1 MYHLNLSKLT
11 GLSSIKLDALAKEG
25 IHHPQDLL
33 FFFPRRYLDRSN
45 VKKIEQ
51 LRGLGEEVTI
61 AGTITHIGEQ
71 GFKAKKR
78 LEIVVKDETGGI
90 KAVWFK
96 GAYYMKKRFNVGQK
110 IALFGTVKQ
119 FGRHLSMAH
128 PETDDI
134 NKESNLADFSTI
146 VAIYPSGQH
155 FHKARVYNS
164 NIQQWI
170 AQLLNHPS
178 LRHLF
183 PEFLPEYI
191 LTSYGYPNRTE
202 AIRAIHNPSSHDSH
216 KQALKR
222 FKFEEFFLFQLSMER
237 IYSERL
243 AAKAGPSLTKNTPNT
258 RHYFEHLLPFKLTP
272 GQKKALIDIQD
283 DVRSGRQMNR
293 LIQGDVGAGKTAVAM
308 GALLMAVDNGFQG
321 ALVAPTEILAEQHY
335 ATLKEAFSQ
344 LDISIRLLV
353 GGQKAGLRRDVL
365 TDIEG
370 GGCDIVIGTHAVIQK
385 EVRFHN
391 LGMVVIDEQHRF
403 GVQQRAAL
411 LHKANNPHMLVMSA
425 TPIPRSLAMSLYADL
440 DISLIKGL
448 PEGRKTIRTAIR
460 SEKKRTDVYHFVEQE
475 IKDGGQIY
483 IIYPLIEESE
493 ALDLKDATAGYEKI
507 CERFPSAR
515 VALLHGRIPSEE
527 KDAIMQSFAK
537 GEIDILVSTTV
548 IEVGVNVPNASVMII
563 EHAERFGLSQLHQ
576 LRGRI
581 GRGTRQSYCILMP
594 NHAVSKSGAVRL
606 KTMERTTDGFEI
618 AEVDLNL
625 RGPGDFLG
633 TKQSGLPDFRFG
645 DIIQDQDLLELA
657 KKQARELIEQDFL
670 LSKQEHLELKHFF
683 ESYHREK
690 KLFYGLA

>member
-1 MYHLNLSKLT
+1 MKISKLK
-11 GLSSIKLDALAKEG
+11 GISSNKLNALAKEG
-25 IHHPQDLL
+25 IHCAQDLL
-33 FFFPRRYLDRSN
+33 FFFPRRYLDRTN
-45 VKKIEQ
+45 IQKIGQ
-51 LRGLGEEVTI
+51 LQGIGEEVTVV
-61 AGTITHIGEQ
+61 GTISQINEQ

-96 GAYYMKKRFNVGQK
+96 GAYYMKKRFTVGQK

-134 NKESNLADFSTI
+134 SKESDLADFSTI

-155 FHKARVYNS
+155 FHKARVHNS

-178 LRHLF
+178 LRYLI

-191 LTSYGYPNRTE
+191 SSSYGFPNRTE
-202 AIRAIHNPSSHDSH
+202 AIRAIHNPSTHDSH

-237 IYSERL
+237 IHSERL

-258 RHYFEHLLPFKLTP
+258 RHYFEHILPFKLTP

-344 LDISIRLLV
+344 LDLSIRLLV
-353 GGQKAGLRRDVL
+353 GGQKVGLRRDVL

-475 IKDGGQIY
+475 IKNGGQIY

-507 CERFPSAR
+507 CERFPSVR

-594 NHAVSKSGAVRL
+594 DHAVSKSGAVRL

-618 AEVDLNL
+618 AEVDLKL

-657 KKQARELIEQDFL
+657 KKQARELMEQDFL

>member
-1 MYHLNLSKLT
+1 MKISKLK
-11 GLSSIKLDALAKEG
+11 GISSNKLNALAKEG
-25 IHHPQDLL
+25 IHYAQDLL
-33 FFFPRRYLDRSN
+33 FFFPRRYLDRTN
-45 VKKIEQ
+45 VQKIGQ
-51 LRGLGEEVTI
+51 LQGIGEEVTVV
-61 AGTITHIGEQ
+61 GTISQISEQ

-96 GAYYMKKRFNVGQK
+96 GAYYMKKRFTVGQK

-134 NKESNLADFSTI
+134 SKESDLADFSTI

-170 AQLLNHPS
+170 AQLLNDPS
-178 LRHLF
+178 LRHLI

-191 LTSYGYPNRTE
+191 RNSYGFPNRTE
-202 AIRAIHNPSSHDSH
+202 AIRAIHNPSSHNSH

-237 IYSERL
+237 IHSERL

-258 RHYFEHLLPFKLTP
+258 RHYFEHILPFKLTP

-335 ATLKEAFSQ
+335 TTLKEAFLQ
-344 LDISIRLLV
+344 LDLSIRLLV
-353 GGQKAGLRRDVL
+353 GGQKVGLRRDVL

-507 CERFPSAR
+507 CERFPSVR
-515 VALLHGRIPSEE
+515 VALLHGQIPSEE

-581 GRGTRQSYCILMP
+581 GRGNRQSYCILMP
-594 NHAVSKSGAVRL
+594 DHAVSKSGAVRL

-618 AEVDLNL
+618 AEVDLKL

-657 KKQARELIEQDFL
+657 KKQARELMEQDFL

>member
-1 MYHLNLSKLT
+1 MKISKLK
-11 GLSSIKLDALAKEG
+11 GISSNKLNALAKEG
-25 IHHPQDLL
+25 IHYAQDLL
-33 FFFPRRYLDRSN
+33 FFFPRRYLDRTN
-45 VKKIEQ
+45 VQKIGQ
-51 LRGLGEEVTI
+51 LQGIGEEVTVV
-61 AGTITHIGEQ
+61 GTISQISEQ

-96 GAYYMKKRFNVGQK
+96 GAYYMKKRFTVGQK

-134 NKESNLADFSTI
+134 SKESDLADFSTI

-170 AQLLNHPS
+170 AQLLNDPS
-178 LRHLF
+178 LRHLI

-191 LTSYGYPNRTE
+191 RNSYGFPNRTE
-202 AIRAIHNPSSHDSH
+202 AIRAIHNPSSHNSH

-237 IYSERL
+237 IHSERL

-258 RHYFEHLLPFKLTP
+258 RHYFEHVLPFKLTP

-335 ATLKEAFSQ
+335 TTLKEAFLQ
-344 LDISIRLLV
+344 LDLSIRLLV
-353 GGQKAGLRRDVL
+353 GRQKVGLRRDVL

-475 IKDGGQIY
+475 IKNGGQIY

-507 CERFPSAR
+507 CERFPSVR

-581 GRGTRQSYCILMP
+581 GRGNRQSYCILIP
-594 NHAVSKSGAVRL
+594 DHAVSKSGAVRL

-618 AEVDLNL
+618 AEVDLKL

-645 DIIQDQDLLELA
+645 DIIQDQELLELA
-657 KKQARELIEQDFL
+657 KKQARELMEQDFL
-670 LSKQEHLELKHFF
+670 LSKQGHLELKHFF

>member
-1 MYHLNLSKLT
+1 MKISKLK
-11 GLSSIKLDALAKEG
+11 GISSNKLNALAKEG
-25 IHHPQDLL
+25 IHYAQDLL
-33 FFFPRRYLDRSN
+33 FFFPRRYLDRTN
-45 VKKIEQ
+45 VQKIGQ
-51 LRGLGEEVTI
+51 LQGIGEEVTVV
-61 AGTITHIGEQ
+61 GTISQISEQ

-96 GAYYMKKRFNVGQK
+96 GAYYMKKRFTVGQK

-134 NKESNLADFSTI
+134 SKESDLADFSTI

-170 AQLLNHPS
+170 AQLLNDPS
-178 LRHLF
+178 LRHLI
-183 PEFLPEYI
+183 PEFLPENI
-191 LTSYGYPNRTE
+191 RSSYGFPNRTE
-202 AIRAIHNPSSHDSH
+202 AIRAIHNPSSHNSH

-237 IYSERL
+237 IHSERL

-258 RHYFEHLLPFKLTP
+258 RHYFEHVLPFKLTP
-272 GQKKALIDIQD
+272 GQKKALTDIQD

-335 ATLKEAFSQ
+335 TTLKEAFLQ
-344 LDISIRLLV
+344 LDLSIRLLV
-353 GGQKAGLRRDVL
+353 GGQKVGLRRDVL

-385 EVRFHN
+385 EIRFHN

-411 LHKANNPHMLVMSA
+411 LDKANNPHMLVMSA

-493 ALDLKDATAGYEKI
+493 ALDLKDATAGYKKI
-507 CERFPSAR
+507 CERFPSVR

-581 GRGTRQSYCILMP
+581 GRGNRQSYCILMP
-594 NHAVSKSGAVRL
+594 VHAVSKSGAVRL

-618 AEVDLNL
+618 AEVDLKL

-657 KKQARELIEQDFL
+657 KKQARELMKQDFL

-683 ESYHREK
+683 ESYHRGK

>member
-1 MYHLNLSKLT
+1 MNLSKLT

-25 IHHPQDLL
+25 IHHAQDLL

-45 VKKIEQ
+45 VQKIEQ
-51 LRGLGEEVTI
+51 LRGLGEEVTV
-61 AGTITHIGEQ
+61 AGIITHIGEQ

-96 GAYYMKKRFNVGQK
+96 GAYYMKKRFTVGQK

-134 NKESNLADFSTI
+134 SKESDLADFSTI

-164 NIQQWI
+164 NIQQWM

-178 LRHLF
+178 LSHII

-191 LTSYGYPNRTE
+191 LSSYGFPNRTE
-202 AIRAIHNPSSHDSH
+202 AIRAIHNPGSHDSH

-237 IYSERL
+237 IHSERL
-243 AAKAGPSLTKNTPNT
+243 AAKAGPSLTKNTPKS
-258 RHYFEHLLPFKLTP
+258 RHYFEHILPFELTF
-272 GQKKALIDIQD
+272 GQKKALRDIQD

-293 LIQGDVGAGKTAVAM
+293 LIQGDVGAGKTVVAM

-344 LDISIRLLV
+344 LNLSIRLLV
-353 GGQKAGLRRDVL
+353 GGQKVGLRRDVL

-411 LHKANNPHMLVMSA
+411 LQKANNPHMLVMSA

-515 VALLHGRIPSEE
+515 VSLLHGRIPSEE

-581 GRGTRQSYCILMP
+581 GRGSRQSYCILMP
-594 NHAVSKSGAVRL
+594 DHAVSESGAVRL

-618 AEVDLNL
+618 AEVDLKL

-657 KKQARELIEQDFL
+657 KKQARELMEQDFL

-690 KLFYGLA
+690 QQFYGLA

>member
-1 MYHLNLSKLT
+1 MNISKLK
-11 GLSSIKLDALAKEG
+11 GISSNKLSALAKEG
-25 IHHPQDLL
+25 IHYAQDLL
-33 FFFPRRYLDRSN
+33 FFFPRRYLDRTN
-45 VKKIEQ
+45 VQKIGQ
-51 LRGLGEEVTI
+51 LQGIGEEVTV
-61 AGTITHIGEQ
+61 AGTISHISEK
-71 GFKAKKR
+71 GFKSKKR

-96 GAYYMKKRFNVGQK
+96 GAYYMKKRFAVGQK

-134 NKESNLADFSTI
+134 SKESDLADFSTI

-178 LRHLF
+178 LRHLI

-191 LTSYGYPNRTE
+191 RSFYGFPNRTE

-237 IYSERL
+237 IHSERL

-258 RHYFEHLLPFKLTP
+258 RHYFEHILPFKLTS

-335 ATLKEAFSQ
+335 TTLKEAFSQ
-344 LDISIRLLV
+344 LDLSIRLLV
-353 GGQKAGLRRDVL
+353 GGQKVGLRRDVL

-370 GGCDIVIGTHAVIQK
+370 GGCDIIIGTHAVIQK

-403 GVQQRAAL
+403 GVQQRATL
-411 LHKANNPHMLVMSA
+411 MHNANNPHMLVMSA

-460 SEKKRTDVYHFVEQE
+460 SEKKRKDVYHFVEQE
-475 IKDGGQIY
+475 IKNGGQIY

-507 CERFPSAR
+507 CERFPSVR
-515 VALLHGRIPSEE
+515 VALLHGRILSEE

-537 GEIDILVSTTV
+537 GDIDILVSTTV

-594 NHAVSKSGAVRL
+594 DHAVSKSGAVRL

-618 AEVDLNL
+618 AEVDLRL

-657 KKQARELIEQDFL
+657 KKQARELMEQDFL

>member
-1 MYHLNLSKLT
+1 MKISKLK
-11 GLSSIKLDALAKEG
+11 GISSNKLNALAKEG
-25 IHHPQDLL
+25 IHYAQDLL
-33 FFFPRRYLDRSN
+33 FFFPRRYLDRTN
-45 VKKIEQ
+45 VQKIGQ
-51 LRGLGEEVTI
+51 LQGIGEEVTVV
-61 AGTITHIGEQ
+61 GTISQISEQ

-96 GAYYMKKRFNVGQK
+96 GAYYMKKRFTVGQK

-134 NKESNLADFSTI
+134 SKESDLADFSTI

-170 AQLLNHPS
+170 AQLLNDPS
-178 LRHLF
+178 LRHLI

-191 LTSYGYPNRTE
+191 RNSYGFPNRTE
-202 AIRAIHNPSSHDSH
+202 AIRAIHNPSSHNSH

-237 IYSERL
+237 IHSERL

-258 RHYFEHLLPFKLTP
+258 RHYFEHVLPFKLTP

-335 ATLKEAFSQ
+335 TTLKEAFLQ
-344 LDISIRLLV
+344 LDLSIRLLV
-353 GGQKAGLRRDVL
+353 GGQKIGLRRDVL

-411 LHKANNPHMLVMSA
+411 LDKANNPHMLVMSA

-475 IKDGGQIY
+475 IKNGGQIY

-507 CERFPSAR
+507 CERFPSVR

-581 GRGTRQSYCILMP
+581 GRGNRQSYCILMP
-594 NHAVSKSGAVRL
+594 DHAVSKSGAVRL

-618 AEVDLNL
+618 AEVDLKL

-645 DIIQDQDLLELA
+645 DIIQDQELLELA
-657 KKQARELIEQDFL
+657 KKQARELMEQDFL
-670 LSKQEHLELKHFF
+670 LSKQGHLELKHFF

>member
-1 MYHLNLSKLT
+1 MKISKLK
-11 GLSSIKLDALAKEG
+11 GISSNKLNALAKEG
-25 IHHPQDLL
+25 IHYAQDLL
-33 FFFPRRYLDRSN
+33 FFFPRRYLDRTN
-45 VKKIEQ
+45 VQKIGQ
-51 LRGLGEEVTI
+51 LQGIGEEVTVV
-61 AGTITHIGEQ
+61 GTISQISEQ

-96 GAYYMKKRFNVGQK
+96 GAYYMKKRFTVGQK

-134 NKESNLADFSTI
+134 SKESDLADFSTI

-170 AQLLNHPS
+170 AQLLNDPS
-178 LRHLF
+178 LRHLI

-191 LTSYGYPNRTE
+191 RSSYGFPNRTE

-237 IYSERL
+237 IHSERL

-258 RHYFEHLLPFKLTP
+258 RHYFEHVLPFKLTP

-335 ATLKEAFSQ
+335 TTLKEAFLQ
-344 LDISIRLLV
+344 LDLSIRLLV
-353 GGQKAGLRRDVL
+353 GGQKIGLRRDVL

-475 IKDGGQIY
+475 IKNGGQIY

-507 CERFPSAR
+507 CERFPSVR

-581 GRGTRQSYCILMP
+581 GRGNRQSYCILMP
-594 NHAVSKSGAVRL
+594 DHAVSKSGAVRL

-618 AEVDLNL
+618 AEVDLKL

-645 DIIQDQDLLELA
+645 DIIQDQELLELA
-657 KKQARELIEQDFL
+657 KKQARELMEQDFL
-670 LSKQEHLELKHFF
+670 LSKQGHLELKHFF

>member
-1 MYHLNLSKLT
+1 LKISKLK
-11 GLSSIKLDALAKEG
+11 GISSNKLNALAKEG
-25 IHHPQDLL
+25 IHYAQDLL
-33 FFFPRRYLDRSN
+33 FFFPRRYLDRTN
-45 VKKIEQ
+45 VQKIGQ
-51 LRGLGEEVTI
+51 LQGIGEEVTVV
-61 AGTITHIGEQ
+61 GTISQRSEQ

-78 LEIVVKDETGGI
+78 LEIVVKDETGGL

-96 GAYYMKKRFNVGQK
+96 GAYYMKKRFTVGQK

-134 NKESNLADFSTI
+134 SKESDLADFSTI

-178 LRHLF
+178 LRYLI

-191 LTSYGYPNRTE
+191 SSSYGFPNRTE
-202 AIRAIHNPSSHDSH
+202 AIRAIHNPSTHDSH

-237 IYSERL
+237 IHSERL

-258 RHYFEHLLPFKLTP
+258 RHYFEHVLPFKLTP

-335 ATLKEAFSQ
+335 TTLREAFLQ
-344 LDISIRLLV
+344 LGLSIRLLV
-353 GGQKAGLRRDVL
+353 GGQKVGLRRDVL
-365 TDIEG
+365 TEIKG
-370 GGCDIVIGTHAVIQK
+370 GVCDIVIGTHAVIQK

-475 IKDGGQIY
+475 IKNGGQIY

-507 CERFPSAR
+507 CERFPSVR

-581 GRGTRQSYCILMP
+581 GRGNRQSYCILMP
-594 NHAVSKSGAVRL
+594 DHAVSKSGAVRL

-618 AEVDLNL
+618 AEVDLKL

-645 DIIQDQDLLELA
+645 DIIQDKDLLELA
-657 KKQARELIEQDFL
+657 KKQARELMEQDFL
-670 LSKQEHLELKHFF
+670 LSKQGHLELKHFF

>member
-1 MYHLNLSKLT
+1 MNLSKLT

-25 IHHPQDLL
+25 IHHAQDLL

-45 VKKIEQ
+45 VQKIEQ
-51 LRGLGEEVTI
+51 LRGLGEEVTV
-61 AGTITHIGEQ
+61 AGTITHIDEQ

-134 NKESNLADFSTI
+134 SKESDLADFSTI

-164 NIQQWI
+164 NIQQWM
-170 AQLLNHPS
+170 AQLLNQPS
-178 LRHLF
+178 LSHII

-191 LTSYGYPNRTE
+191 RSSYGFPNRTE
-202 AIRAIHNPSSHDSH
+202 AIRAIHNPGSHDSN

-237 IYSERL
+237 IHSERL
-243 AAKAGPSLTKNTPNT
+243 TAKAGLSLTKNTPNT
-258 RHYFEHLLPFKLTP
+258 RHYFEHILPFELTP
-272 GQKKALIDIQD
+272 GQKKALRDIQD

-293 LIQGDVGAGKTAVAM
+293 LIQGDVGAGKTVVAM

-344 LDISIRLLV
+344 LDLSIRLLV
-353 GGQKAGLRRDVL
+353 GGQKIGLRRDVL

-385 EVRFHN
+385 EVQFHN

-411 LHKANNPHMLVMSA
+411 LQKANHPHMLVMSA

-475 IKDGGQIY
+475 INDGGQIY

-507 CERFPSAR
+507 CERFPYTR
-515 VALLHGRIPSEE
+515 VALLHGRIPSEK

-581 GRGTRQSYCILMP
+581 GRGSRQSYCILMP
-594 NHAVSKSGAVRL
+594 DHAVSESGAVRL

-618 AEVDLNL
+618 AEVDLKL

-657 KKQARELIEQDFL
+657 KKQARELMEQDFL

-690 KLFYGLA
+690 QQFYGLA

>member
-1 MYHLNLSKLT
+1 MNLSKLT

-25 IHHPQDLL
+25 IHHAQDLL

-45 VKKIEQ
+45 VQKIGQ
-51 LRGLGEEVTI
+51 LRGLGEEVTV

-96 GAYYMKKRFNVGQK
+96 GAYYMKKRFTVGQK

-128 PETDDI
+128 PETDDLS
-134 NKESNLADFSTI
+134 KESDLADFSTI

-164 NIQQWI
+164 NIQQWM

-178 LRHLF
+178 LSRLI

-191 LTSYGYPNRTE
+191 RIQYGFPNRTE
-202 AIRAIHNPSSHDSH
+202 AIRAIHLPSSHDSH
-216 KQALKR
+216 EQALRR

-237 IYSERL
+237 IHSERL
-243 AAKAGPSLTKNTPNT
+243 AAKAGPCLTKNTPNT
-258 RHYFEHLLPFKLTP
+258 RHYFEHILPFELTS
-272 GQKKALIDIQD
+272 GQKTALRDIQD

-293 LIQGDVGAGKTAVAM
+293 LLQGDVGAGKTVVAM

-335 ATLKEAFSQ
+335 TTLKDAFSK

-353 GGQKAGLRRDVL
+353 GGQKVGLRRDVL

-411 LHKANNPHMLVMSA
+411 LQKANNPHMLVMSA

-460 SEKKRTDVYHFVEQE
+460 SEKKRTDVYRFVEQE
-475 IKDGGQIY
+475 IKDGGQVY
-483 IIYPLIEESE
+483 IIFPLIEESE

-507 CERFPSAR
+507 CEHFPSAR

-527 KDAIMQSFAK
+527 KDATMQSFAK

-581 GRGTRQSYCILMP
+581 GRGSRQSYCILMP
-594 NHAVSKSGAVRL
+594 DHAVSESGAVRL

-618 AEVDLNL
+618 AEVDLKL

-633 TKQSGLPDFRFG
+633 TKQSGLPDFRFA
-645 DIIQDQDLLELA
+645 DIIQDQDLLEVA
-657 KKQARELIEQDFL
+657 KKQARELMEKDFL
-670 LSKQEHLELKHFF
+670 LSKKEHLELKHFF

-690 KLFYGLA
+690 QQSYGLA

>member
-1 MYHLNLSKLT
+1 LNLSKLT

-25 IHHPQDLL
+25 IHHAQDLL

-45 VKKIEQ
+45 VQKIEQ
-51 LRGLGEEVTI
+51 LRGLGEEVTV

-96 GAYYMKKRFNVGQK
+96 GAYYMKKRFTVGQK

-134 NKESNLADFSTI
+134 SKESDLADFSTI

-164 NIQQWI
+164 NIQQWM

-178 LRHLF
+178 LSHII

-191 LTSYGYPNRTE
+191 LSSYGFPNRTE
-202 AIRAIHNPSSHDSH
+202 AIRAIHNPGSHDSH

-237 IYSERL
+237 IHSERL

-258 RHYFEHLLPFKLTP
+258 RHFFEHILPFELTF
-272 GQKKALIDIQD
+272 GQKKALRDIQD

-293 LIQGDVGAGKTAVAM
+293 LIQGDVGAGKTVVAM

-344 LDISIRLLV
+344 LNLSIRLLV
-353 GGQKAGLRRDVL
+353 GGQKVGLRRDVL

-411 LHKANNPHMLVMSA
+411 LQKANNPHMLVMSA

-515 VALLHGRIPSEE
+515 VSLLHGRIPSEE

-581 GRGTRQSYCILMP
+581 GRGSRQSYCILMP
-594 NHAVSKSGAVRL
+594 DHAVSESGAVRL

-618 AEVDLNL
+618 AEVDLKL

-657 KKQARELIEQDFL
+657 KKQARELMEQDFL

-690 KLFYGLA
+690 QQFYGLA

>member
-1 MYHLNLSKLT
+1 MNLSKLT

-25 IHHPQDLL
+25 IHHAQDLL

-45 VKKIEQ
+45 VQKIEQ
-51 LRGLGEEVTI
+51 LRGLGEEVTV

-134 NKESNLADFSTI
+134 SKESDLADFSTI

-164 NIQQWI
+164 NIQQWM

-178 LRHLF
+178 LSHII

-191 LTSYGYPNRTE
+191 LSSYGFPNRTE
-202 AIRAIHNPSSHDSH
+202 AIRAIHNPGSHDSH

-237 IYSERL
+237 IHSERL

-258 RHYFEHLLPFKLTP
+258 RHYFEHILPFELTF
-272 GQKKALIDIQD
+272 GQKKALRDIQD

-293 LIQGDVGAGKTAVAM
+293 LIQGDVGAGKTVVAM

-344 LDISIRLLV
+344 LNLSIRLLV
-353 GGQKAGLRRDVL
+353 GGQKVGLRRDVL

-411 LHKANNPHMLVMSA
+411 LQKANNPHMLVMSA

-507 CERFPSAR
+507 CERFPSAQ
-515 VALLHGRIPSEE
+515 VSLLHGRIPSEE
-527 KDAIMQSFAK
+527 KDAIMQSFSK

-581 GRGTRQSYCILMP
+581 GRGSRQSYCILMP
-594 NHAVSKSGAVRL
+594 DHAVSESGAVRL
-606 KTMERTTDGFEI
+606 KTMERTTDGFKI
-618 AEVDLNL
+618 AEVDLKL

-657 KKQARELIEQDFL
+657 KKQARELMEQDFL

-683 ESYHREK
+683 KSYHREK
-690 KLFYGLA
+690 QQFYGLA

>member
-1 MYHLNLSKLT
+1 
-11 GLSSIKLDALAKEG
+11 
-25 IHHPQDLL
+25 
-33 FFFPRRYLDRSN
+33 
-45 VKKIEQ
+45 
-51 LRGLGEEVTI
+51 
-61 AGTITHIGEQ
+61 
-71 GFKAKKR
+71 
-78 LEIVVKDETGGI
+78 
-90 KAVWFK
+90 
-96 GAYYMKKRFNVGQK
+96 MKKRFTVGQK

-134 NKESNLADFSTI
+134 SKESDLADFSTI

-164 NIQQWI
+164 NIQQWM

-178 LRHLF
+178 LNHII

-191 LTSYGYPNRTE
+191 RHSYGFPHRTE
-202 AIRAIHNPSSHDSH
+202 AIRAIHNPGSHDSH

-237 IYSERL
+237 IHSERL
-243 AAKAGPSLTKNTPNT
+243 TAKAGPSLTKNTPNT
-258 RHYFEHLLPFKLTP
+258 RHYFEHILPFELTP
-272 GQKKALIDIQD
+272 GQKKALRDIQD

-293 LIQGDVGAGKTAVAM
+293 LIQGDVGAGKTVVAM

-344 LDISIRLLV
+344 LDLSIRLLV
-353 GGQKAGLRRDVL
+353 GGQKVGLRRDVL

-411 LHKANNPHMLVMSA
+411 LQKANNPHMLVMSA

-460 SEKKRTDVYHFVEQE
+460 SEQKRTDVYHFVEQE
-475 IKDGGQIY
+475 IQDGGQIY

-581 GRGTRQSYCILMP
+581 GRGSRQSYCILMP
-594 NHAVSKSGAVRL
+594 DHAVSESGAVRL

-618 AEVDLNL
+618 AEVDLKL
-625 RGPGDFLG
+625 RGPGDFIG

-645 DIIQDQDLLELA
+645 DIIRDQDLLELA
-657 KKQARELIEQDFL
+657 KKQARELMEQDFL
-670 LSKQEHLELKHFF
+670 LSKQEHLELKQFF

-690 KLFYGLA
+690 QQFYGLA

>member
-1 MYHLNLSKLT
+1 MKISKLK
-11 GLSSIKLDALAKEG
+11 GISSNKLNALAKEG
-25 IHHPQDLL
+25 IHYAQDLL
-33 FFFPRRYLDRSN
+33 FFFPRRYLDRTN
-45 VKKIEQ
+45 VQKIGQ
-51 LRGLGEEVTI
+51 LQGIGEEVTVV
-61 AGTITHIGEQ
+61 GTISQISEQ

-96 GAYYMKKRFNVGQK
+96 GAYYMKKRFTVGQK

-134 NKESNLADFSTI
+134 SKESDLADFSTI

-170 AQLLNHPS
+170 AQLLNDPS
-178 LRHLF
+178 LRHLI

-191 LTSYGYPNRTE
+191 RSSYGFPNRTE
-202 AIRAIHNPSSHDSH
+202 AIRAIHNPSSHNSH

-237 IYSERL
+237 IHSERL

-258 RHYFEHLLPFKLTP
+258 RHYFEHVLPFKLTP

-335 ATLKEAFSQ
+335 TTLKEAFLQ
-344 LDISIRLLV
+344 LDLSIRLLV
-353 GGQKAGLRRDVL
+353 GGQKIGLRRDVL

-475 IKDGGQIY
+475 IKNGGQIY

-507 CERFPSAR
+507 CERFPSVR

-581 GRGTRQSYCILMP
+581 GRGNRQSYCILMP
-594 NHAVSKSGAVRL
+594 DHAVSKSGAVRL

-618 AEVDLNL
+618 AEVDLKL

-645 DIIQDQDLLELA
+645 DIIQDQELLELA
-657 KKQARELIEQDFL
+657 KKQARELMEQDFL
-670 LSKQEHLELKHFF
+670 LSKQGHLELKHFF

>member
-1 MYHLNLSKLT
+1 MNLSKLT

-25 IHHPQDLL
+25 IHHAQDLL

-45 VKKIEQ
+45 VQKIEQ
-51 LRGLGEEVTI
+51 LRGLGEEVTV

-134 NKESNLADFSTI
+134 SKESDLADFSTI

-155 FHKARVYNS
+155 FHKVRVYNS
-164 NIQQWI
+164 NIQQWM

-178 LRHLF
+178 LSHII

-191 LTSYGYPNRTE
+191 RSSYSFPNRTE
-202 AIRAIHNPSSHDSH
+202 AIRAIHNPGSHDSH

-237 IYSERL
+237 IHSERL
-243 AAKAGPSLTKNTPNT
+243 AAKVGPSLTKNTPNT
-258 RHYFEHLLPFKLTP
+258 RHYFEHILPFELTS
-272 GQKKALIDIQD
+272 GQKKALRDIQD

-293 LIQGDVGAGKTAVAM
+293 LIQGDVGAGKTLVAM
-308 GALLMAVDNGFQG
+308 GALLMAVDNGFQV

-344 LDISIRLLV
+344 LDLSIRLLV
-353 GGQKAGLRRDVL
+353 GGQKVGLRRDVL

-411 LHKANNPHMLVMSA
+411 LQKANNPHVLVMSA

-581 GRGTRQSYCILMP
+581 GRGSRQSYCILMP
-594 NHAVSKSGAVRL
+594 DHAVSESGAVRL

-618 AEVDLNL
+618 AEVDLKL

-657 KKQARELIEQDFL
+657 KKQAIELMEQDFL

-683 ESYHREK
+683 KSYHREK
-690 KLFYGLA
+690 QQFYGLA

>member
-1 MYHLNLSKLT
+1 MKISKLK
-11 GLSSIKLDALAKEG
+11 GISSNKLSALAKEG
-25 IHHPQDLL
+25 IHYAQDLL
-33 FFFPRRYLDRSN
+33 FFFPRRYLDRTN
-45 VKKIEQ
+45 VQKIGQ
-51 LRGLGEEVTI
+51 LQGIGEEVTVV
-61 AGTITHIGEQ
+61 GTISQISEQ

-96 GAYYMKKRFNVGQK
+96 GAYYMKKRFTVGQK

-134 NKESNLADFSTI
+134 SKESDLADFSTI

-170 AQLLNHPS
+170 AQLLNDSS
-178 LRHLF
+178 LRQLI

-191 LTSYGYPNRTE
+191 RSSYGFPNRTE
-202 AIRAIHNPSSHDSH
+202 AIRAIHNPSSHNSH

-237 IYSERL
+237 IHSERL

-258 RHYFEHLLPFKLTP
+258 RHYFEHILPFKLTA

-335 ATLKEAFSQ
+335 TTLKEAFLQ
-344 LDISIRLLV
+344 LDLSIRLLV
-353 GGQKAGLRRDVL
+353 GGQKVGLRRDVL

-507 CERFPSAR
+507 CERFPSVR

-581 GRGTRQSYCILMP
+581 GRGNRQSYCILMP
-594 NHAVSKSGAVRL
+594 VHAVSKSGAVRL

-618 AEVDLNL
+618 AEVDLKL

-657 KKQARELIEQDFL
+657 KKQARELMEQDFL
-670 LSKQEHLELKHFF
+670 LSKQEHLDLKHFF
-683 ESYHREK
+683 ESYHHEK
-690 KLFYGLA
+690 KMFYGLA

>member
-1 MYHLNLSKLT
+1 MNLSKLT

-25 IHHPQDLL
+25 IHHAQDLL

-45 VKKIEQ
+45 VQKIEQ
-51 LRGLGEEVTI
+51 LRGLGEEVTV

-96 GAYYMKKRFNVGQK
+96 GAYYMKKRFTVGQK

-134 NKESNLADFSTI
+134 SKESDLTDFSTI

-164 NIQQWI
+164 NIQQWM

-178 LRHLF
+178 LSHII

-191 LTSYGYPNRTE
+191 LSSYGFPNRTE
-202 AIRAIHNPSSHDSH
+202 AIRAIHNPGSHDSH

-237 IYSERL
+237 IHSERL

-258 RHYFEHLLPFKLTP
+258 RHYFEHILPFELTF
-272 GQKKALIDIQD
+272 GQKKALRDIQD

-293 LIQGDVGAGKTAVAM
+293 LIQGDVGAGKTVVAM

-344 LDISIRLLV
+344 LNLSIRLLV
-353 GGQKAGLRRDVL
+353 GGQKVGLRRDVL

-411 LHKANNPHMLVMSA
+411 LQKANNPHMLVMSA

-507 CERFPSAR
+507 CERFPSAQ
-515 VALLHGRIPSEE
+515 VSLLHGRIPSEE

-581 GRGTRQSYCILMP
+581 GRGSRQSYCILMP
-594 NHAVSKSGAVRL
+594 DHAVSESGAVRL
-606 KTMERTTDGFEI
+606 KTMERTTDGFKI
-618 AEVDLNL
+618 AEVDLKL

-657 KKQARELIEQDFL
+657 KKQARELMEQDFL

-690 KLFYGLA
+690 QQFYGLA

>member
-1 MYHLNLSKLT
+1 MNISKLT

-25 IHHPQDLL
+25 IHHAQDLL

-45 VKKIEQ
+45 VQKIEQ
-51 LRGLGEEVTI
+51 LRGLGEEVTV

-96 GAYYMKKRFNVGQK
+96 GAYYMKKRFTVGQK

-134 NKESNLADFSTI
+134 SRESDLADFSTI

-164 NIQQWI
+164 NIQQWM

-178 LRHLF
+178 LSQII

-191 LTSYGYPNRTE
+191 RRSHGFPNRTE
-202 AIRAIHNPSSHDSH
+202 AIRAIHNPSSHDAH
-216 KQALKR
+216 KLALKR

-237 IYSERL
+237 IHSERL

-258 RHYFEHLLPFKLTP
+258 RHYFEHILPFKLTP
-272 GQKKALIDIQD
+272 GQKKALRDIQD

-293 LIQGDVGAGKTAVAM
+293 LIQGDVGAGKTVVAM

-344 LDISIRLLV
+344 LDLSIRLLV
-353 GGQKAGLRRDVL
+353 GGQKVGLRRDVL

-460 SEKKRTDVYHFVEQE
+460 SEKKRSDVYHFVEQE

-537 GEIDILVSTTV
+537 GEVDILVSTTV

-581 GRGTRQSYCILMP
+581 GRGSRQSYCILMP
-594 NHAVSKSGAVRL
+594 DHAVSESGAVRL

-618 AEVDLNL
+618 AEVDLKL

-657 KKQARELIEQDFL
+657 KKQARELMEQDFL

-690 KLFYGLA
+690 QQFYGLA

>member
-1 MYHLNLSKLT
+1 LNLSKLT

-25 IHHPQDLL
+25 IHHAQDLL

-45 VKKIEQ
+45 VQKIEQ
-51 LRGLGEEVTI
+51 LRGLGEEVTV

-78 LEIVVKDETGGI
+78 LEIVVNDETGGI

-96 GAYYMKKRFNVGQK
+96 GVYYMKKRFTVGQK

-134 NKESNLADFSTI
+134 SKESDLADFSTI

-164 NIQQWI
+164 NIQQWM

-178 LRHLF
+178 RNHII

-191 LTSYGYPNRTE
+191 RHSYGFPHRTE
-202 AIRAIHNPSSHDSH
+202 AIRAIHNPGSHDSH

-237 IYSERL
+237 IHSERL
-243 AAKAGPSLTKNTPNT
+243 AAKAGPSFTKNTPNT
-258 RHYFEHLLPFKLTP
+258 RHYFEHILPFELTP
-272 GQKKALIDIQD
+272 GQKKALRDIQD

-293 LIQGDVGAGKTAVAM
+293 LIQGDVGAGKTVVAM

-344 LDISIRLLV
+344 LDLSIRLLV
-353 GGQKAGLRRDVL
+353 GGQKVGLRRDVL

-411 LHKANNPHMLVMSA
+411 LQKANNPHMLVMSA

-515 VALLHGRIPSEE
+515 VALLHGRISSEE

-581 GRGTRQSYCILMP
+581 GRGSRQSYCILMP
-594 NHAVSKSGAVRL
+594 DHAVSESGAVRL

-618 AEVDLNL
+618 AEVDLKL

-657 KKQARELIEQDFL
+657 KKTGERINGAG
-670 LSKQEHLELKHFF
+670 FF
-683 ESYHREK
+683 AFKTRAPRIK
-690 KLFYGLA
+690 TLF

>member
-1 MYHLNLSKLT
+1 MNLSKLT

-25 IHHPQDLL
+25 IHHAQDLL

-45 VKKIEQ
+45 VQKIEQ
-51 LRGLGEEVTI
+51 LRGLGEEVTV

-96 GAYYMKKRFNVGQK
+96 GAYYMKKRFTVGQK

-134 NKESNLADFSTI
+134 SKESDLADFSTI

-164 NIQQWI
+164 NIQQWM

-178 LRHLF
+178 LSHII

-191 LTSYGYPNRTE
+191 LSSYGFPNRTE
-202 AIRAIHNPSSHDSH
+202 AIRAIHNPGSHDSH

-237 IYSERL
+237 IHSERL

-258 RHYFEHLLPFKLTP
+258 RHYFEHILPFELTF
-272 GQKKALIDIQD
+272 GQKKALRDIQD

-293 LIQGDVGAGKTAVAM
+293 LIQGDVGAGKTVVAM

-344 LDISIRLLV
+344 LNLSIRLLV
-353 GGQKAGLRRDVL
+353 GGQKVGLRRDVL

-411 LHKANNPHMLVMSA
+411 LQKANNPHMLVMSA

-507 CERFPSAR
+507 CERFPSAQ
-515 VALLHGRIPSEE
+515 VSLLHGRIPSEE

-581 GRGTRQSYCILMP
+581 GRGSRQSYCILMP
-594 NHAVSKSGAVRL
+594 DHAVSESGAVRL
-606 KTMERTTDGFEI
+606 KTMERTTDGFKI
-618 AEVDLNL
+618 AEVDLKL

-657 KKQARELIEQDFL
+657 KKQARELMEQDFL

-690 KLFYGLA
+690 QQFYGLA

>member
-1 MYHLNLSKLT
+1 MDRTNVQKIGQLQ
-11 GLSSIKLDALAKEG
+11 G
-25 IHHPQDLL
+25 I
-33 FFFPRRYLDRSN
+33 
-45 VKKIEQ
+45 
-51 LRGLGEEVTI
+51 GEEVTVV
-61 AGTITHIGEQ
+61 GTISQISEQ

-96 GAYYMKKRFNVGQK
+96 GAYYMKKRFTVGQK

-134 NKESNLADFSTI
+134 SKESDLADFSTI

-170 AQLLNHPS
+170 AQLLNDPS
-178 LRHLF
+178 LRHLI

-191 LTSYGYPNRTE
+191 RSSYGFPNRTE
-202 AIRAIHNPSSHDSH
+202 AIRAIHNPSSHNSH

-237 IYSERL
+237 IHSERL

-258 RHYFEHLLPFKLTP
+258 RHYFEHVLPFKLTP

-335 ATLKEAFSQ
+335 TTLKEAFLQ
-344 LDISIRLLV
+344 LDLSIRLLV
-353 GGQKAGLRRDVL
+353 GGQKVGLRRDVL

-411 LHKANNPHMLVMSA
+411 LDKANNPHMLVMSA

-507 CERFPSAR
+507 CELFPSVR

-594 NHAVSKSGAVRL
+594 DHAVSKSGAVRL

-618 AEVDLNL
+618 AEVDLKL

-657 KKQARELIEQDFL
+657 KKQARELMEQDFL

>member
-1 MYHLNLSKLT
+1 MKISKLK
-11 GLSSIKLDALAKEG
+11 GISSNKLNALAKEG
-25 IHHPQDLL
+25 IHYAQDLL
-33 FFFPRRYLDRSN
+33 FFFPRRYLDRTN
-45 VKKIEQ
+45 VQKIGQ
-51 LRGLGEEVTI
+51 LQGIGEEVTVV
-61 AGTITHIGEQ
+61 GTISQISEQ

-96 GAYYMKKRFNVGQK
+96 GAYYMKKRFTMGQK

-134 NKESNLADFSTI
+134 SKESDLADFSTI

-170 AQLLNHPS
+170 AQLLNDPS
-178 LRHLF
+178 LRHLI

-191 LTSYGYPNRTE
+191 RNSYGFPNRTE
-202 AIRAIHNPSSHDSH
+202 AIRAIHNPSSHNSH

-237 IYSERL
+237 IHSERL

-258 RHYFEHLLPFKLTP
+258 RHYFEHVLPFKLTP

-335 ATLKEAFSQ
+335 TTLKEAFLQ
-344 LDISIRLLV
+344 LDLSIRLLV
-353 GGQKAGLRRDVL
+353 GGQKVGLRRDVL

-507 CERFPSAR
+507 CERFPSVR

-581 GRGTRQSYCILMP
+581 GRGNRQSYCILMP
-594 NHAVSKSGAVRL
+594 DHAVSKSGAVRL

-618 AEVDLNL
+618 AEVDLKL

-657 KKQARELIEQDFL
+657 KKQARELMEQDFL

>member
-1 MYHLNLSKLT
+1 LKISKLI
-11 GLSSIKLDALAKEG
+11 GISSNKLNALAKEG
-25 IHHPQDLL
+25 IHYAQDLL
-33 FFFPRRYLDRSN
+33 FFFPRRYLDRTN
-45 VKKIEQ
+45 VQKIGQ
-51 LRGLGEEVTI
+51 LQGIGEEATVV
-61 AGTITHIGEQ
+61 GTISQISEQ

-78 LEIVVKDETGGI
+78 LEIVVKDETGAI

-96 GAYYMKKRFNVGQK
+96 GAYYMKKRFTVGQK

-134 NKESNLADFSTI
+134 SKESDLADFSTI
-146 VAIYPSGQH
+146 VAIYPSRQH

-170 AQLLNHPS
+170 AQLLNDPS
-178 LRHLF
+178 LRHLI

-191 LTSYGYPNRTE
+191 RNSYGFPNRTE
-202 AIRAIHNPSSHDSH
+202 AIRAIHNPSSHNSH

-237 IYSERL
+237 IHSERL

-258 RHYFEHLLPFKLTP
+258 RHYFEHVLPFKLTP
-272 GQKKALIDIQD
+272 GKKKALIDIQD

-335 ATLKEAFSQ
+335 TTLKEAFFFFF
-344 LDISIRLLV
+344 LTIRLLV
-353 GGQKAGLRRDVL
+353 GREFVGLGRDVL

-411 LHKANNPHMLVMSA
+411 LQKANNPHMLVMSA

-475 IKDGGQIY
+475 IKNGGQIY

-507 CERFPSAR
+507 CERFPSVR

-581 GRGTRQSYCILMP
+581 GRGNRQSYCILMP
-594 NHAVSKSGAVRL
+594 DHAVSKSGAVRL

-618 AEVDLNL
+618 AEVDLKL

-657 KKQARELIEQDFL
+657 KKQARELMEQDFL
-670 LSKQEHLELKHFF
+670 LSKQGHLELKHFF

>member
-1 MYHLNLSKLT
+1 MKISKLK
-11 GLSSIKLDALAKEG
+11 GISSNKLNALAKEG
-25 IHHPQDLL
+25 IHYAQDLL
-33 FFFPRRYLDRSN
+33 FFFPRRYLDRTN
-45 VKKIEQ
+45 VQKIGQ
-51 LRGLGEEVTI
+51 LQGIGEEVTVV
-61 AGTITHIGEQ
+61 GTISQISEQ

-96 GAYYMKKRFNVGQK
+96 GAYYMKKRFTVGQK

-134 NKESNLADFSTI
+134 SKESDLADFSTI

-178 LRHLF
+178 LRYLI

-191 LTSYGYPNRTE
+191 SSSYGFPNRTE
-202 AIRAIHNPSSHDSH
+202 AIRAIHNPSTHDSH

-237 IYSERL
+237 IHSERL

-258 RHYFEHLLPFKLTP
+258 RHYFEHIVPFKLTP

-344 LDISIRLLV
+344 LDLSIRLLV
-353 GGQKAGLRRDVL
+353 GGQKVGLRRDVL

-425 TPIPRSLAMSLYADL
+425 TPIPRSLAMCLYADL

-475 IKDGGQIY
+475 IKNGGQIY

-507 CERFPSAR
+507 CKRFPSVR
-515 VALLHGRIPSEE
+515 VGLLHGRIPSEE

-594 NHAVSKSGAVRL
+594 DHAVSKSGAVRL

-618 AEVDLNL
+618 AEVDLKL

-657 KKQARELIEQDFL
+657 KKQARELMEQDFL

>member
-1 MYHLNLSKLT
+1 MKISKLK
-11 GLSSIKLDALAKEG
+11 GISSNKLNALAKEG
-25 IHHPQDLL
+25 IHYAQDLL
-33 FFFPRRYLDRSN
+33 FFFPRRYLDRTN
-45 VKKIEQ
+45 VQKIGQ
-51 LRGLGEEVTI
+51 LQGIGEEVTVV
-61 AGTITHIGEQ
+61 GTISQISEQ

-96 GAYYMKKRFNVGQK
+96 GAYYMKKRFTVGQK

-134 NKESNLADFSTI
+134 SKESDLADFSTI

-178 LRHLF
+178 LRHLI

-191 LTSYGYPNRTE
+191 RSSYGFPNRTE
-202 AIRAIHNPSSHDSH
+202 AIRAIHNPSSHNSH

-237 IYSERL
+237 IHSERL

-258 RHYFEHLLPFKLTP
+258 RHYFEHVLPFKLTP

-335 ATLKEAFSQ
+335 TTLKEAFLQ
-344 LDISIRLLV
+344 LDLSIRLLV
-353 GGQKAGLRRDVL
+353 GRQKVGLRRDVL

-507 CERFPSAR
+507 CERFPSVR

-581 GRGTRQSYCILMP
+581 GRGNRQSYCILMP
-594 NHAVSKSGAVRL
+594 DHAVSKSGAVRL

-618 AEVDLNL
+618 AEVDLKL

-645 DIIQDQDLLELA
+645 DIIQDQELLELA
-657 KKQARELIEQDFL
+657 KKQARELMEQDFL

>member
-1 MYHLNLSKLT
+1 MNISKLT

-25 IHHPQDLL
+25 IHHAQDLL

-45 VKKIEQ
+45 VQKIEQ
-51 LRGLGEEVTI
+51 LRGLGEEVTV

-96 GAYYMKKRFNVGQK
+96 GAYYMKKRFTVGQK

-134 NKESNLADFSTI
+134 SRESDLADFSTI

-164 NIQQWI
+164 NIQQWM

-178 LRHLF
+178 LSQII

-191 LTSYGYPNRTE
+191 RRSHDFPSRTE
-202 AIRAIHNPSSHDSH
+202 AIRAIHNPSSHNAH
-216 KQALKR
+216 KLALKR

-237 IYSERL
+237 IHSERL

-258 RHYFEHLLPFKLTP
+258 RHYFEHILPFKLTP
-272 GQKKALIDIQD
+272 GQKKALRDIQD

-293 LIQGDVGAGKTAVAM
+293 LIQGDVGAGKTVVAM

-344 LDISIRLLV
+344 LDLSIRLLV
-353 GGQKAGLRRDVL
+353 GGQKVGLRRDVL

-460 SEKKRTDVYHFVEQE
+460 SEKKRSDVYHFVEQE

-507 CERFPSAR
+507 CERFPSAG

-537 GEIDILVSTTV
+537 GEMDILVSTTV

-581 GRGTRQSYCILMP
+581 GRGSRQSYCILMP
-594 NHAVSKSGAVRL
+594 DHAVSESGAVRL

-618 AEVDLNL
+618 AEVDLKL

-657 KKQARELIEQDFL
+657 KKQARELMEQDFL

-690 KLFYGLA
+690 QQFYGLA

>member
-1 MYHLNLSKLT
+1 MKISKLK
-11 GLSSIKLDALAKEG
+11 GISSNKLNALAKEG
-25 IHHPQDLL
+25 IHYAQDLL
-33 FFFPRRYLDRSN
+33 FFFPRRYLDRTN
-45 VKKIEQ
+45 VQKIGQ
-51 LRGLGEEVTI
+51 LQGIGEEVTVV
-61 AGTITHIGEQ
+61 GTISQISEQ

-96 GAYYMKKRFNVGQK
+96 GAYYMKKRFTVGQK

-134 NKESNLADFSTI
+134 SKESDLADFSTI

-170 AQLLNHPS
+170 AQLLNDPS
-178 LRHLF
+178 LRHLI

-191 LTSYGYPNRTE
+191 RSSYGFPNRTE
-202 AIRAIHNPSSHDSH
+202 AIRAIHNPSSHNSH

-237 IYSERL
+237 IHSERL

-258 RHYFEHLLPFKLTP
+258 RHYFEHVLPFKLTP

-335 ATLKEAFSQ
+335 TTLKEAFLQ
-344 LDISIRLLV
+344 LDLSIRLLV
-353 GGQKAGLRRDVL
+353 GRQKVGLRRDVL

-411 LHKANNPHMLVMSA
+411 LDKANNPHMLVMSA

-507 CERFPSAR
+507 CERFPSVR

-581 GRGTRQSYCILMP
+581 GRGNRQSYCILMP
-594 NHAVSKSGAVRL
+594 DHAVSKSGAVRL

-618 AEVDLNL
+618 AEVDLKL

-657 KKQARELIEQDFL
+657 KKQARELMEQDFL

>member
-1 MYHLNLSKLT
+1 MNLSKLT

-25 IHHPQDLL
+25 IHHAQDLL

-45 VKKIEQ
+45 VQKIEQ
-51 LRGLGEEVTI
+51 LRGLGEEVTV
-61 AGTITHIGEQ
+61 AGIITHIGEQ

-96 GAYYMKKRFNVGQK
+96 GAYYMKKRFTVGQK

-134 NKESNLADFSTI
+134 SKESDLADFSTI

-164 NIQQWI
+164 NIQQWM

-178 LRHLF
+178 LSHII

-191 LTSYGYPNRTE
+191 LSSYGFPNRTE
-202 AIRAIHNPSSHDSH
+202 AIRAIHNPGSHDSH

-237 IYSERL
+237 IHSERL
-243 AAKAGPSLTKNTPNT
+243 AAKAGPSLTKNTPKS
-258 RHYFEHLLPFKLTP
+258 RHYFEHILPFELTF
-272 GQKKALIDIQD
+272 GQKKALRDIQD

-293 LIQGDVGAGKTAVAM
+293 LIQGDVGAGKTVVAM

-344 LDISIRLLV
+344 LNLSIRLLV
-353 GGQKAGLRRDVL
+353 GGQKVGLRRDVL

-411 LHKANNPHMLVMSA
+411 LQKANNPHMLVMSA

-460 SEKKRTDVYHFVEQE
+460 SEKKRTDVYYFVEQE

-515 VALLHGRIPSEE
+515 VSLLHGRIPSEE

-581 GRGTRQSYCILMP
+581 GRGSRQSYCILMP
-594 NHAVSKSGAVRL
+594 DHAVNESGAVRL

-618 AEVDLNL
+618 AEVDLKL

-657 KKQARELIEQDFL
+657 KKQARELMEQDFL

-690 KLFYGLA
+690 QQFYGLA

>member
-1 MYHLNLSKLT
+1 
-11 GLSSIKLDALAKEG
+11 
-25 IHHPQDLL
+25 
-33 FFFPRRYLDRSN
+33 
-45 VKKIEQ
+45 
-51 LRGLGEEVTI
+51 
-61 AGTITHIGEQ
+61 
-71 GFKAKKR
+71 
-78 LEIVVKDETGGI
+78 
-90 KAVWFK
+90 
-96 GAYYMKKRFNVGQK
+96 MKKRFTVGQK

-134 NKESNLADFSTI
+134 SRESDLADFSTI

-164 NIQQWI
+164 NIKQWI

-178 LRHLF
+178 LRHLI

-191 LTSYGYPNRTE
+191 RSSYGFPNRTE

-237 IYSERL
+237 IHSERL

-258 RHYFEHLLPFKLTP
+258 RHYFEHILPFKLTS

-335 ATLKEAFSQ
+335 TTLREAFLQ
-344 LDISIRLLV
+344 LDLSIRLLV
-353 GGQKAGLRRDVL
+353 GGQKVGLRRDVL
-365 TDIEG
+365 TEIKG
-370 GGCDIVIGTHAVIQK
+370 GVCDIVIGTHAVIQK
-385 EVRFHN
+385 EVQFHN

-507 CERFPSAR
+507 CELFPSVR

-594 NHAVSKSGAVRL
+594 DHAVSKSGAVRL

-618 AEVDLNL
+618 AEVDLKL

-657 KKQARELIEQDFL
+657 KKQARELMEQDFAFKTRA
-670 LSKQEHLELKHFF
+670 SRIKHFLNPTIV
-683 ESYHREK
+683 K
-690 KLFYGLA
+690 KMLWISIKTLTHILTCFVSIF

>member
-1 MYHLNLSKLT
+1 MNLSKLT

-25 IHHPQDLL
+25 IHHAQDLL

-45 VKKIEQ
+45 VQKIGQ
-51 LRGLGEEVTI
+51 LRGLGEEVTV

-96 GAYYMKKRFNVGQK
+96 GAYYMKKRFTVGQK

-128 PETDDI
+128 PETDDLS
-134 NKESNLADFSTI
+134 KESDLADFSTI

-164 NIQQWI
+164 NIQQWM

-178 LRHLF
+178 LSRLI

-191 LTSYGYPNRTE
+191 RIQYGFPNRTE
-202 AIRAIHNPSSHDSH
+202 AIRAIHLPSSHDSH
-216 KQALKR
+216 EQALRR

-237 IYSERL
+237 IHSERL
-243 AAKAGPSLTKNTPNT
+243 AAKAGPCLTKNTPNT
-258 RHYFEHLLPFKLTP
+258 RHYFEHILPFELTS
-272 GQKKALIDIQD
+272 GQKTALRDIQD

-293 LIQGDVGAGKTAVAM
+293 LLQGDVGAGKTVVAM

-335 ATLKEAFSQ
+335 TTLKDAFSK

-353 GGQKAGLRRDVL
+353 GGQKVGLRRDVL

-411 LHKANNPHMLVMSA
+411 LQKANNPHMLVMSA

-460 SEKKRTDVYHFVEQE
+460 SEKKRTDVYRFVEQE
-475 IKDGGQIY
+475 IKDGGQVY
-483 IIYPLIEESE
+483 IIFPLIEESE

-507 CERFPSAR
+507 CEHFPSAR

-527 KDAIMQSFAK
+527 KDATMQSFAK

-581 GRGTRQSYCILMP
+581 GRGSRQSYCILMP
-594 NHAVSKSGAVRL
+594 DHAVSESGAVRL

-618 AEVDLNL
+618 AEVDLKL

-633 TKQSGLPDFRFG
+633 TKQSGLPDFRFA
-645 DIIQDQDLLELA
+645 DIIQDQDLLEVA
-657 KKQARELIEQDFL
+657 KKQARELMEKDFL
-670 LSKQEHLELKHFF
+670 LSKKEHLELKHFF

-690 KLFYGLA
+690 QQFYGLA

>member
-1 MYHLNLSKLT
+1 M
-11 GLSSIKLDALAKEG
+11 
-25 IHHPQDLL
+25 Q
-33 FFFPRRYLDRSN
+33 
-45 VKKIEQ
+45 KIEQ
-51 LRGLGEEVTI
+51 LRGLGEEVTV

-78 LEIVVKDETGGI
+78 LEIVVNDETGGI

-96 GAYYMKKRFNVGQK
+96 GAYYMKKRFTVGQK

-134 NKESNLADFSTI
+134 SKESDLADFSTI

-237 IYSERL
+237 IHSERL

-258 RHYFEHLLPFKLTP
+258 RHFFEHILPFELTF
-272 GQKKALIDIQD
+272 GQKKALRDIQD

-344 LDISIRLLV
+344 LDLSIRLLV
-353 GGQKAGLRRDVL
+353 GGQKVGLRRDVL

-411 LHKANNPHMLVMSA
+411 LQKANNPHMLVMSA

-581 GRGTRQSYCILMP
+581 GRGSRQSYCILMP
-594 NHAVSKSGAVRL
+594 DHAVSESGAVRL

-618 AEVDLNL
+618 AEVDLKL

-657 KKQARELIEQDFL
+657 KKQARELMEQDFL

-690 KLFYGLA
+690 QQFYGLA

>member
-1 MYHLNLSKLT
+1 MKISKLK
-11 GLSSIKLDALAKEG
+11 GISSNKLNALAKEG
-25 IHHPQDLL
+25 IHYAQDLL
-33 FFFPRRYLDRSN
+33 FFFPRRYLDRTN
-45 VKKIEQ
+45 VQKIGQ
-51 LRGLGEEVTI
+51 LQGIGEEVTVV
-61 AGTITHIGEQ
+61 GTISQISEQ

-96 GAYYMKKRFNVGQK
+96 GAYYMKKRFTVGQK

-134 NKESNLADFSTI
+134 SKESDLADFSTI

-170 AQLLNHPS
+170 AQLLNDPS
-178 LRHLF
+178 LRHLI

-191 LTSYGYPNRTE
+191 RNSYGLPNRTE
-202 AIRAIHNPSSHDSH
+202 AIRAIHNPSSHNSH

-237 IYSERL
+237 IHSERL

-258 RHYFEHLLPFKLTP
+258 RHYFEHVLPFKLTP

-335 ATLKEAFSQ
+335 TTLKEAFLQ
-344 LDISIRLLV
+344 LDLSIRLLV
-353 GGQKAGLRRDVL
+353 GGQKVGLRRDVL

-507 CERFPSAR
+507 CERFPSVR

-581 GRGTRQSYCILMP
+581 GRGNRQSYCILMP
-594 NHAVSKSGAVRL
+594 DHAVSKSGAVRL

-618 AEVDLNL
+618 AEVDLKL

-657 KKQARELIEQDFL
+657 KKQARELMEQDFL

>member
-1 MYHLNLSKLT
+1 
-11 GLSSIKLDALAKEG
+11 
-25 IHHPQDLL
+25 
-33 FFFPRRYLDRSN
+33 
-45 VKKIEQ
+45 
-51 LRGLGEEVTI
+51 
-61 AGTITHIGEQ
+61 
-71 GFKAKKR
+71 
-78 LEIVVKDETGGI
+78 
-90 KAVWFK
+90 
-96 GAYYMKKRFNVGQK
+96 
-110 IALFGTVKQ
+110 
-119 FGRHLSMAH
+119 
-128 PETDDI
+128 
-134 NKESNLADFSTI
+134 
-146 VAIYPSGQH
+146 
-155 FHKARVYNS
+155 
-164 NIQQWI
+164 
-170 AQLLNHPS
+170 
-178 LRHLF
+178 
-183 PEFLPEYI
+183 
-191 LTSYGYPNRTE
+191 
-202 AIRAIHNPSSHDSH
+202 
-216 KQALKR
+216 
-222 FKFEEFFLFQLSMER
+222 MER
-237 IYSERL
+237 IHSERL
-243 AAKAGPSLTKNTPNT
+243 AAKAGPSFTKNTPNT
-258 RHYFEHLLPFKLTP
+258 RHYFEHILPFELTP
-272 GQKKALIDIQD
+272 GQKKALRDIQD

-293 LIQGDVGAGKTAVAM
+293 LIQGDVGAGKTVVAM

-344 LDISIRLLV
+344 LDLSIRLLV
-353 GGQKAGLRRDVL
+353 GGQKVGLRRDVL

-411 LHKANNPHMLVMSA
+411 LQKANNPHMLVMSA

-515 VALLHGRIPSEE
+515 VALLHGRISSEE

-581 GRGTRQSYCILMP
+581 GRGSRQSYCILMP
-594 NHAVSKSGAVRL
+594 DHAVSESGAVRL

-618 AEVDLNL
+618 AEVDLKL

-657 KKQARELIEQDFL
+657 KKQARELMEQDFL

-683 ESYHREK
+683 ESYHRDK
-690 KLFYGLA
+690 QQFYGLA

>member
-1 MYHLNLSKLT
+1 MNLSKLT

-25 IHHPQDLL
+25 IHYAQDLL

-45 VKKIEQ
+45 VQKIEQ
-51 LRGLGEEVTI
+51 LRGLGEEVTV

-96 GAYYMKKRFNVGQK
+96 GAYYMKKRFTVGQK

-134 NKESNLADFSTI
+134 SKESDLADFSTI

-164 NIQQWI
+164 NIQQWM

-178 LRHLF
+178 LSHII

-191 LTSYGYPNRTE
+191 LSSYGFPNRTE
-202 AIRAIHNPSSHDSH
+202 AIRAIHNPGSHDSH

-237 IYSERL
+237 IHSERL

-258 RHYFEHLLPFKLTP
+258 RHFFEHILPFELTF
-272 GQKKALIDIQD
+272 GQKKALRDIQD

-293 LIQGDVGAGKTAVAM
+293 LIQGDVGAGKTVVAM

-344 LDISIRLLV
+344 LNLSIRLLV
-353 GGQKAGLRRDVL
+353 GGQKVGLRRDVL

-411 LHKANNPHMLVMSA
+411 LQKANNPHMLVMSA

-515 VALLHGRIPSEE
+515 VALLHGRISSEE

-581 GRGTRQSYCILMP
+581 GRGSRQSYCILMP
-594 NHAVSKSGAVRL
+594 DHAVNESGAVRL

-618 AEVDLNL
+618 AEVDLKL

-657 KKQARELIEQDFL
+657 KKQARELMEQDFL

-690 KLFYGLA
+690 QQFYGLA

>member
-1 MYHLNLSKLT
+1 MKISKLK
-11 GLSSIKLDALAKEG
+11 GISSNKLNALAKEG
-25 IHHPQDLL
+25 IHDAQDLL
-33 FFFPRRYLDRSN
+33 FFFPRRYLDRTN
-45 VKKIEQ
+45 VQKIGQ
-51 LRGLGEEVTI
+51 LQGINEEVTLV
-61 AGTITHIGEQ
+61 GTISQISEK

-96 GAYYMKKRFNVGQK
+96 GAYYMKKRFTVGQK

-128 PETDDI
+128 PETDDMR
-134 NKESNLADFSTI
+134 KESDLADFSTI

-178 LRHLF
+178 LRYLI

-191 LTSYGYPNRTE
+191 RSSYGFPNRTE
-202 AIRAIHNPSSHDSH
+202 AIRAIHNPNSHNSY

-237 IYSERL
+237 IHSERL
-243 AAKAGPSLTKNTPNT
+243 AAKAGPSLTRNTPNT
-258 RHYFEHLLPFKLTP
+258 RHYFAHILPFNLTP

-335 ATLKEAFSQ
+335 ATLKEAFSR
-344 LDISIRLLV
+344 LDLSIRLLV
-353 GGQKAGLRRDVL
+353 GGQKVGLRRDVL

-370 GGCDIVIGTHAVIQK
+370 GDCDIVIGTHAVIQK

-475 IKDGGQIY
+475 IKKGGQIY

-493 ALDLKDATAGYEKI
+493 ALDLKDATAGYKKI
-507 CERFPSAR
+507 CERFPSVR

-594 NHAVSKSGAVRL
+594 DQAVSKSGAVRL

-618 AEVDLNL
+618 AEVDLKL

-657 KKQARELIEQDFL
+657 KKQARELMEQDFL
-670 LSKQEHLELKHFF
+670 LSKQEHLELKNFF

>member
-1 MYHLNLSKLT
+1 MNLSKLT

-25 IHHPQDLL
+25 IHHAQDLL

-45 VKKIEQ
+45 VQKIEQ
-51 LRGLGEEVTI
+51 LRGLGEEVTV

-78 LEIVVKDETGGI
+78 LEIVVKDETGGV

-96 GAYYMKKRFNVGQK
+96 GAYYMKKRFTVGQK

-134 NKESNLADFSTI
+134 SKESDLADFSTI

-164 NIQQWI
+164 NIQQWM

-178 LRHLF
+178 LNHII

-191 LTSYGYPNRTE
+191 RHSYGFPHRTE
-202 AIRAIHNPSSHDSH
+202 AIRAIHNPGSHDSH

-237 IYSERL
+237 IHSERL

-258 RHYFEHLLPFKLTP
+258 RHYFEHILPFELTP
-272 GQKKALIDIQD
+272 GQKKALRDIQD

-293 LIQGDVGAGKTAVAM
+293 LIQGDVGAGKTVVAM

-344 LDISIRLLV
+344 LDLSIRLLV
-353 GGQKAGLRRDVL
+353 GGQKVGLRRDVL

-411 LHKANNPHMLVMSA
+411 LQKANNPHMLVMSA

-537 GEIDILVSTTV
+537 DEIDILVSTTV

-581 GRGTRQSYCILMP
+581 GRGSRQSYCILMP
-594 NHAVSKSGAVRL
+594 DHAVSESGAVRL

-618 AEVDLNL
+618 AEVDLKL

-657 KKQARELIEQDFL
+657 KKQARELMEQDFL

-690 KLFYGLA
+690 QQFYGLA